1 MSRSIAR
8 TLVAATATAA
18 LAAGLLVGAQTA
30 SVAVD
35 TIQNVHAVP
44 KPPGAMEITWD
55 AYSGTFDHYVV
66 KVTPGP
72 YVVDTVMAG
81 DPTVAGF
88 TDLTWGGTYNATVTA
103 VDGLDQVVAESA
115 TLKIAGIKLG
125 ASLNKVAAVRGDA
138 VKISGTIRT
147 PKNKPLAGKKIVL
160 QVALAPYKPPVYQNI
175 GRAKSKGNGSFSFRT
190 TADRN
195 AIYRVLYRGRDTAGG
210 WDANMVLGVRVPVSM
225 RFSSNPVSFG
235 KPVTFSGKLGAPASL
250 VKGVQ
255 VKLQQRI
262 NGKWKTARTTQVN
275 AKARYKF
282 VFTPPSR
289 TDRAWRAWTKAGPV
303 FATSNSFGKALT
315 VR

>member
-88 TDLTWGGTYNATVTA
+88 TDLTWGTNYFATVTA
-103 VDGLDQVVAESA
+103 VDGNTVVAESA
-115 TLKIAGIKLG
+115 TLKIAGIKLRG
-125 ASLNKVAAVRGDA
+125 SLAKVGAVRGDP
-138 VKISGTIRT
+138 VKISGTLT
-147 PKNKPLAGKKIVL
+147 TANNKPLAGKKIVV
-160 QVALAPYKPPVYQNI
+160 QVALAPYKPPVYQKI
-175 GRAKSKGNGSFSFRT
+175 GQTRSKANGSYTFKT

-195 AIYRVLYRGRDTAGG
+195 AIYRVLYKAKDTAGG